1 MTNETEHGYFDHS
14 NPDRLRASR
23 RVTVVSMVAN
33 LVLTVAQMI
42 IGWIGNSQ
50 ALVADG
56 LHTLSDLV
64 TDFMV
69 LFALQHG
76 HKGADAEHPYGHER
90 IETAVSMILG
100 IILFIVGVG
109 IAVRAGVKLYS
120 GEAFV
125 MPSPLTLVTALLTL
139 VVKEWLYHYTLRTAK
154 LYDSNMLRAN
164 AWHHR
169 SDALSSLVVAAGIG
183 GTLLGFM
190 YLDSV
195 AAIIVGVM
203 IVKVGGELAWVS
215 LRELVDTGLHTEQI
229 SRIKK
234 AITDVPDVKALHVL
248 RTRCMGGKAL
258 VDVHIQVDS
267 RISVSEGH
275 HISETV
281 RQHVIDEIDEVADV
295 MVHIDPE
302 NDEVEA
308 PSAKLPLRQDILPR
322 LKQAW
327 AGLAVAKDIREEQ
340 ITLHYLAGKI
350 RVDLVLPLRLLE
362 NEPRASQ
369 EKIARQFAQIAAQF
383 DSIEQIDLYFH

>member
-1 MTNETEHGYFDHS
+1 MSNEHNHTYFDHS
-14 NPDRLRASR
+14 SPDRLYASR
-23 RVTVVSMVAN
+23 RVTVVSIVLN
-33 LVLTVAQMI
+33 LVLTLAQVSIGI
-42 IGWIGNSQ
+42 IGHSQ

-56 LHTLSDLV
+56 LHTLSDLL

-76 HKGADAEHPYGHER
+76 HKDADAEHPYGHER

-100 IILFIVGVG
+100 IMLLAVGVG
-109 IAVRAGVKLYS
+109 IAIRAVIKLYS
-120 GEAFV
+120 GETFV
-125 MPSPLTLVTALLTL
+125 VPSVLTLVTAILTI
-139 VVKEWLYHYTLRTAK
+139 VVKEWLYRYTMSTADK
-154 LYDSNMLRAN
+154 YNSNMLRGN

-183 GTLLGFM
+183 GTLLGVM

-195 AAIIVGVM
+195 AAIIVGLM
-203 IVKVGGELAWVS
+203 ITKVGVELAWVS

-229 SRIKK
+229 GRIKK

-302 NDEVEA
+302 NDELEA
-308 PSAKLPLRQDILPR
+308 PSAKLPLRHDVLPR

-327 AGLAVAKDIREEQ
+327 AGLAVAKDIREDQ

-350 RVDLVLPLRLLE
+350 RVDLVLPLQLLE
-362 NEPRASQ
+362 NEPRATQ
-369 EKIARQFAQIAAQF
+369 EKIVRQFTQIAAQF
-383 DSIEQIDLYFH
+383 DQIEQINLYFH

>member
-1 MTNETEHGYFDHS
+1 MSNEAEHSHFDHS
-14 NPDRLRASR
+14 SPDRLRASR
-23 RVTVVSMVAN
+23 RVTVVSIVTN

-42 IGWIGNSQ
+42 IGVIGHSQ
-50 ALVADG
+50 ALVADA
-56 LHTLSDLV
+56 LHTLSDLL

-69 LFALQHG
+69 LFALQHS
-76 HKGADAEHPYGHER
+76 HKDADADHPYGHER

-100 IILFIVGVG
+100 IMLFAVGVG
-109 IAVRAGVKLYS
+109 IAIRAGFKLDS

-125 MPSPLTLVTALLTL
+125 VPSMLTLVTAVLTIA
-139 VVKEWLYHYTLRTAK
+139 VKEWLYRYTMNTANK
-154 LYDSNMLRAN
+154 YNSNMLRGN

-183 GTLLGFM
+183 GSLLGVL

-195 AAIIVGVM
+195 AAIIVGLM
-203 IVKVGGELAWVS
+203 IIKVGIELAWLS

-229 SRIKK
+229 SRIKE

-267 RISVSEGH
+267 QISVSEGH

-281 RQHVIDEIDEVADV
+281 RQHVMDEIDEVADV

-302 NDEVEA
+302 DDEKTA
-308 PSAKLPLRQDILPR
+308 PSAALPLRAELLPR

-327 AGLAVAKDIREEQ
+327 AGLTVAKDIEENQ
-340 ITLHYLAGKI
+340 IALHYLAGKI

-362 NEPRASQ
+362 NEPRVRQ
-369 EKIARQFAQIAAQF
+369 ETMTRQFAQITAQF
-383 DSIEQIDLYFH
+383 EQIEQIDLYFH